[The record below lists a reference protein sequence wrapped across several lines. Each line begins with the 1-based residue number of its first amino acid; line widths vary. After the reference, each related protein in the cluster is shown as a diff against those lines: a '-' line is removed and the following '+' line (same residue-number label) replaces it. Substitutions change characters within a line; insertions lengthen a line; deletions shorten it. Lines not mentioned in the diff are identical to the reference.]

1 MRWTLAI
8 PTVRP
13 PARRPS
19 KISWALTKHSCLPRS
34 SMTAR
39 GRLGR
44 RRHGLA
50 DVFQSLPPSTAI
62 VVVAA
67 ATYLAAVVLV
77 PRPMIGGWG
86 R

>member
-1 MRWTLAI
+1 
-8 PTVRP
+8 
-13 PARRPS
+13 
-19 KISWALTKHSCLPRS
+19 
-34 SMTAR
+34 MTAR